1 MENGNSNGVPKPAPR
16 SNNGGPTLTPRS
28 SSSIPAPKPRASSGG
43 PTPAPRIVQ
52 KPQTEAMVV
61 DSVPDTQPDDEGAD
75 YQRCRLCA
83 RHHALRV
90 CHVFRAMQ
98 PAQRYLIARAHHF
111 CTNCLALSHHS
122 SECPSAGVCKLCAQ
136 RHHTLLHRK
145 NTSQAHPPPRSA
157 PASAPRSTS
166 ARRSISAPSK
176 SASYRLRRPPRNGVT
191 SNAYQQPQ
199 KFRHPKKVRHTARI
213 VRNIAPRGRAT
224 RSLVK
229 EAIRKLRE
237 LESSLSA

>member
-1 MENGNSNGVPKPAPR
+1 MAFRNLRHAATTAPR
-16 SNNGGPTLTPRS
+16 HLYRALAAALLHQYLERAATLRHRHPVR
-28 SSSIPAPKPRASSGG
+28 K
-43 PTPAPRIVQ
+43 
-52 KPQTEAMVV
+52 KPQPEAMII
-61 DSVPDTQPDDEGAD
+61 DSFPDTEPDDEGMD

-122 SECPSAGVCKLCAQ
+122 SECPSAGVCRLCAQ

-145 NTSQAHPPPRSA
+145 NTSQSHPSP
-157 PASAPRSTS
+157 APRSTS
-166 ARRSISAPSK
+166 TRRSTTSPPHKAVSNR
-176 SASYRLRRPPRNGVT
+176 ARRPPSRGVKR
-191 SNAYQQPQ
+191 NAYQQPQ
-199 KFRHPKKVRHTARI
+199 KFRQIKKVRHTANI

-237 LESSLSA
+237 MEFNLSA